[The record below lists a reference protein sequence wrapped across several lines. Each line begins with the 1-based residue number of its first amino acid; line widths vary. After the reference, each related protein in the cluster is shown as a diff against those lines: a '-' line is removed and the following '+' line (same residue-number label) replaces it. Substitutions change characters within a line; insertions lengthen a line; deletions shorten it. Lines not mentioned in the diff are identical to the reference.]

1 MSQNSQPKKI
11 MIQNRK
17 NKNTEKGLASDNR
30 NKTITNINKSSSNI
44 QQAVEGTATPI
55 HERAQTT
62 NINKSSSNIQ
72 QAVEGTATPIHEQ
85 TQTTNINKNSSNTQQ
100 PSAAPSHERAQSV
113 KERYKNLRLPDSSNT
128 QPPSAAPSHE
138 RVQSVKERYKNLRLP
153 VRYQTNEPTRDDDD
167 ASTENRRLSQ
177 EVSDLR
183 AKCLQ
188 LERRNNELTKHTA
201 VVATEIARLREDNEF
216 LAGVNAEFGS
226 ENDDLKEEV
235 NELKTKL
242 EQYQIRSSSESLDF
256 IDVPEERL
264 AKRFKSDGS
273 KKVKKTVHYAENQPK
288 EEQEEQREKEA
299 RIEMK
304 MIFKT
309 IKPNDNLDDNET
321 FNSPKNVEIRS
332 RLIPELRRAI
342 FPNYKPSVA
351 QLTNWLS
358 ALHKS
363 RRSQTQLKKSGKSDE
378 DSRRVH
384 NNSRVQNKKLRRI
397 KAAKDLYRKSDER
410 IIGYEKRQLL
420 KMLANRSYHSPEI
433 SESDEE
439 NPDKTIVCVYDYSW
453 RSQELKNLLRNVID
467 SHSAD
472 IQTAKLQRP
481 RQYDDEVQH
490 FDRMHPEDAPQW
502 SYVEQ
507 EDFIYDTEIDSR
519 SGFDEDED
527 YGEETEEVLIDSQ
540 KSGAGDDLAE

>member
-1 MSQNSQPKKI
+1 
-11 MIQNRK
+11 MIQNGK

-30 NKTITNINKSSSNI
+30 NKMITNINKSSSNI

-62 NINKSSSNIQ
+62 NINK
-72 QAVEGTATPIHEQ
+72 

-138 RVQSVKERYKNLRLP
+138 RVQSAKERYKNLQLP

-167 ASTENRRLSQ
+167 AST
-177 EVSDLR
+177 
-183 AKCLQ
+183 
-188 LERRNNELTKHTA
+188 
-201 VVATEIARLREDNEF
+201 
-216 LAGVNAEFGS
+216 EFGS

-242 EQYQIRSSSESLDF
+242 EQYQIRSSSESLNF

-273 KKVKKTVHYAENQPK
+273 KKVKKTVHYAKNQPK
-288 EEQEEQREKEA
+288 EEQKEQREKEA

-304 MIFKT
+304 MILKT

-332 RLIPELRRAI
+332 RLIPELRRAM

-384 NNSRVQNKKLRRI
+384 NNSHVQNKKLRQI

-439 NPDKTIVCVYDYSW
+439 NPDKTI
-453 RSQELKNLLRNVID
+453 LKNLLRNVID

-540 KSGAGDDLAE
+540 KSAAGDDLAE

>member
-1 MSQNSQPKKI
+1 

-30 NKTITNINKSSSNI
+30 NKTITNINK
-44 QQAVEGTATPI
+44 T
-55 HERAQTT
+55 
-62 NINKSSSNIQ
+62 
-72 QAVEGTATPIHEQ
+72 VEGTATPIHEQ
-85 TQTTNINKNSSNTQQ
+85 AQTTNINKNSSNTQQ

-177 EVSDLR
+177 EVSDLP
-183 AKCLQ
+183 
-188 LERRNNELTKHTA
+188 

-299 RIEMK
+299 RVCNFVILGRIVQSLYFYTNCSDLKIEMK
-304 MIFKT
+304 MILKT

-332 RLIPELRRAI
+332 RLIPELRRAM

-453 RSQELKNLLRNVID
+453 RSQE
-467 SHSAD
+467 
-472 IQTAKLQRP
+472 
-481 RQYDDEVQH
+481 YDDEVQH

-540 KSGAGDDLAE
+540 KGGAGDDLAE

>member
-1 MSQNSQPKKI
+1 MS
-11 MIQNRK
+11 QNRK

-72 QAVEGTATPIHEQ
+72 QAVEGTAIPIHERA
-85 TQTTNINKNSSNTQQ
+85 QTTNINKSSSNTQQ
-100 PSAAPSHERAQSV
+100 PSAAPSHKRAQSA
-113 KERYKNLRLPDSSNT
+113 KERYKNLQLPDSSNT

-138 RVQSVKERYKNLRLP
+138 RVQSVKVRYKNLRLP
-153 VRYQTNEPTRDDDD
+153 VRYQTNEPTRDDND
-167 ASTENRRLSQ
+167 ALTENRRLSQ

-183 AKCLQ
+183 VKCLQ

-201 VVATEIARLREDNEF
+201 VIATEIARLREDNKF
-216 LAGVNAEFGS
+216 LAGVNTEFSS

-242 EQYQIRSSSESLDF
+242 EQYQIQSSSESLDV

-273 KKVKKTVHYAENQPK
+273 KKGKKTVHYAKIQPK

-304 MIFKT
+304 MILKT

-332 RLIPELRRAI
+332 RLIPEL
-342 FPNYKPSVA
+342 
-351 QLTNWLS
+351 
-358 ALHKS
+358 
-363 RRSQTQLKKSGKSDE
+363 
-378 DSRRVH
+378 
-384 NNSRVQNKKLRRI
+384 
-397 KAAKDLYRKSDER
+397 
-410 IIGYEKRQLL
+410 
-420 KMLANRSYHSPEI
+420 
-433 SESDEE
+433 
-439 NPDKTIVCVYDYSW
+439 
-453 RSQELKNLLRNVID
+453 
-467 SHSAD
+467 
-472 IQTAKLQRP
+472 
-481 RQYDDEVQH
+481 
-490 FDRMHPEDAPQW
+490 
-502 SYVEQ
+502 
-507 EDFIYDTEIDSR
+507 
-519 SGFDEDED
+519 
-527 YGEETEEVLIDSQ
+527 
-540 KSGAGDDLAE
+540 

>member
-1 MSQNSQPKKI
+1 

-85 TQTTNINKNSSNTQQ
+85 AQTTNINKNSSNTQQ

-216 LAGVNAEFGS
+216 LAG
-226 ENDDLKEEV
+226 
-235 NELKTKL
+235 
-242 EQYQIRSSSESLDF
+242 IRSSSESLDF
-256 IDVPEERL
+256 IDVSEERL

-304 MIFKT
+304 MILKT

-321 FNSPKNVEIRS
+321 FNSPKNVEIHS
-332 RLIPELRRAI
+332 RLIPELRRAM

-410 IIGYEKRQLL
+410 IIGYEKCQLL

-490 FDRMHPEDAPQW
+490 FDQMHPEDAPQW

>member
-1 MSQNSQPKKI
+1 

-17 NKNTEKGLASDNR
+17 NKNTEKVRPIS
-30 NKTITNINKSSSNI
+30 NKLLK
-44 QQAVEGTATPI
+44 ELPPPI

-85 TQTTNINKNSSNTQQ
+85 AQTTNINKNSSNTQQ

-167 ASTENRRLSQ
+167 AS
-177 EVSDLR
+177 
-183 AKCLQ
+183 
-188 LERRNNELTKHTA
+188 TA

-304 MIFKT
+304 MILKT

-332 RLIPELRRAI
+332 RLIPELRRAM

-453 RSQELKNLLRNVID
+453 RSQE
-467 SHSAD
+467 
-472 IQTAKLQRP
+472 
-481 RQYDDEVQH
+481 YDDEVQH

-540 KSGAGDDLAE
+540 KGGAGDDLAE

>member
-1 MSQNSQPKKI
+1 MNESKVQKRDI
-11 MIQNRK
+11 
-17 NKNTEKGLASDNR
+17 
-30 NKTITNINKSSSNI
+30 KSS
-44 QQAVEGTATPI
+44 
-55 HERAQTT
+55 
-62 NINKSSSNIQ
+62 
-72 QAVEGTATPIHEQ
+72 
-85 TQTTNINKNSSNTQQ
+85 
-100 PSAAPSHERAQSV
+100 
-113 KERYKNLRLPDSSNT
+113 
-128 QPPSAAPSHE
+128 
-138 RVQSVKERYKNLRLP
+138 
-153 VRYQTNEPTRDDDD
+153 
-167 ASTENRRLSQ
+167 ASENQRLSQ

-216 LAGVNAEFGS
+216 LAGVNAEFSS

-242 EQYQIRSSSESLDF
+242 EQYQIRSSSESLDV

-273 KKVKKTVHYAENQPK
+273 KKVKKMVHYAENQPK
-288 EEQEEQREKEA
+288 EEQEEQHEKEA

-321 FNSPKNVEIRS
+321 FNSSKNVEIRS
-332 RLIPELRRAI
+332 RLIPELQRAM

-358 ALHKS
+358 ILHKS

-378 DSRRVH
+378 NSRRVH

-433 SESDEE
+433 SELNEE
-439 NPDKTIVCVYDYSW
+439 NPDKMIVCVYDYSW
-453 RSQELKNLLRNVID
+453 RSQEYN
-467 SHSAD
+467 
-472 IQTAKLQRP
+472 
-481 RQYDDEVQH
+481 DEVQH

-502 SYVEQ
+502 SYV
-507 EDFIYDTEIDSR
+507 DR

-540 KSGAGDDLAE
+540 KSAAGDDLAE

>member
-17 NKNTEKGLASDNR
+17 NKNTEKCLASDNR

-44 QQAVEGTATPI
+44 QQAVERTATPI
-55 HERAQTT
+55 HD
-62 NINKSSSNIQ
+62 
-72 QAVEGTATPIHEQ
+72 
-85 TQTTNINKNSSNTQQ
+85 
-100 PSAAPSHERAQSV
+100 SHERAQSV
-113 KERYKNLRLPDSSNT
+113 KERYKNLRLPDS
-128 QPPSAAPSHE
+128 
-138 RVQSVKERYKNLRLP
+138 
-153 VRYQTNEPTRDDDD
+153 YQTNEPTRDDDD
-167 ASTENRRLSQ
+167 ALTENQRLSQ

-216 LAGVNAEFGS
+216 LAGVNAEFSS

-242 EQYQIRSSSESLDF
+242 EQYQIRSSSESLDV

-273 KKVKKTVHYAENQPK
+273 KKVKKMVHYAENQPK
-288 EEQEEQREKEA
+288 EEQEEQHEKEA

-321 FNSPKNVEIRS
+321 FNSSKNVEIRS
-332 RLIPELRRAI
+332 RLIPELQRAM

-358 ALHKS
+358 ILHKS

-378 DSRRVH
+378 NSRRVH

-433 SESDEE
+433 SELNEE
-439 NPDKTIVCVYDYSW
+439 NPDKMIVCVYDYSW
-453 RSQELKNLLRNVID
+453 RSQEYN
-467 SHSAD
+467 
-472 IQTAKLQRP
+472 
-481 RQYDDEVQH
+481 DEVQH

-502 SYVEQ
+502 SYV
-507 EDFIYDTEIDSR
+507 DR

-540 KSGAGDDLAE
+540 KSAAGDDLAE

>member
-1 MSQNSQPKKI
+1 M
-11 MIQNRK
+11 MH
-17 NKNTEKGLASDNR
+17 
-30 NKTITNINKSSSNI
+30 
-44 QQAVEGTATPI
+44 QQ
-55 HERAQTT
+55 
-62 NINKSSSNIQ
+62 
-72 QAVEGTATPIHEQ
+72 
-85 TQTTNINKNSSNTQQ
+85 
-100 PSAAPSHERAQSV
+100 
-113 KERYKNLRLPDSSNT
+113 
-128 QPPSAAPSHE
+128 
-138 RVQSVKERYKNLRLP
+138 
-153 VRYQTNEPTRDDDD
+153 
-167 ASTENRRLSQ
+167 RLSQ
-177 EVSDLR
+177 KVSNLR

-201 VVATEIARLREDNEF
+201 VIATVIAHLREDNEF

-235 NELKTKL
+235 NELKMKL
-242 EQYQIRSSSESLDF
+242 EQYQIRSSSESLDV
-256 IDVPEERL
+256 IDVPVERL

-288 EEQEEQREKEA
+288 EEQEEQCEKEA

-304 MIFKT
+304 IILKT
-309 IKPNDNLDDNET
+309 IKPNDNLDDNEM

-332 RLIPELRRAI
+332 RLIPKLRRAM

-363 RRSQTQLKKSGKSDE
+363 RRSQTQLKKSGKSDK
-378 DSRRVH
+378 DSHRVY

-410 IIGYEKRQLL
+410 IIGYEKCQLL

-433 SESDEE
+433 
-439 NPDKTIVCVYDYSW
+439 N
-453 RSQELKNLLRNVID
+453 
-467 SHSAD
+467 

-481 RQYDDEVQH
+481 HQYDDEVQH
-490 FDRMHPEDAPQW
+490 FNRMHPEDAPQW

-519 SGFDEDED
+519 SDFDEDED
-527 YGEETEEVLIDSQ
+527 YGEEMEEVLIDSQ
-540 KSGAGDDLAE
+540 KSAASDDLAE

>member
-1 MSQNSQPKKI
+1 
-11 MIQNRK
+11 MI
-17 NKNTEKGLASDNR
+17 L
-30 NKTITNINKSSSNI
+30 
-44 QQAVEGTATPI
+44 
-55 HERAQTT
+55 
-62 NINKSSSNIQ
+62 
-72 QAVEGTATPIHEQ
+72 
-85 TQTTNINKNSSNTQQ
+85 
-100 PSAAPSHERAQSV
+100 
-113 KERYKNLRLPDSSNT
+113 
-128 QPPSAAPSHE
+128 
-138 RVQSVKERYKNLRLP
+138 
-153 VRYQTNEPTRDDDD
+153 
-167 ASTENRRLSQ
+167 
-177 EVSDLR
+177 
-183 AKCLQ
+183 
-188 LERRNNELTKHTA
+188 
-201 VVATEIARLREDNEF
+201 
-216 LAGVNAEFGS
+216 
-226 ENDDLKEEV
+226 
-235 NELKTKL
+235 
-242 EQYQIRSSSESLDF
+242 
-256 IDVPEERL
+256 
-264 AKRFKSDGS
+264 
-273 KKVKKTVHYAENQPK
+273 
-288 EEQEEQREKEA
+288 
-299 RIEMK
+299 
-304 MIFKT
+304 KT

-321 FNSPKNVEIRS
+321 FNSPKNVEIHS
-332 RLIPELRRAI
+332 RLIPELRRAM

-410 IIGYEKRQLL
+410 IIGYEKCQLL

-490 FDRMHPEDAPQW
+490 FDQMHPEDAPQW